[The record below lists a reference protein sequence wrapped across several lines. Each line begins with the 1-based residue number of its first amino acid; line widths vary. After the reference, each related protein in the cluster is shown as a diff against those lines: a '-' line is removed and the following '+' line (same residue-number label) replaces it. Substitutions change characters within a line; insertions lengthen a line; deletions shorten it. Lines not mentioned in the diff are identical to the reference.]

1 MLAVDQRSV
10 AIEND
15 QFQCFCVR
23 LPLFRAVFYG
33 ILTRLG
39 MVSVEDKSVACAS
52 RHAAIV
58 TGPVVFVWVLL

>member
-1 MLAVDQRSV
+1 M
-10 AIEND
+10 INFND
-15 QFQCFCVR
+15 FVR

-39 MVSVEDKSVACAS
+39 MVSVEDKAVACAS

-58 TGPVVFVWVLL
+58 TGPVAFVWVLL